1 MPKESR
7 NSKVIPVISRRG
19 INRKFRGFLVIS
31 RREKTRDSRGFLV
44 FSRRGE
50 YEESKLFPIF
60 SRSGVYGK
68 DLEIPVNF
76 KAFLRASLDKK
87 RRPCIAAK
95 PSIFLG
101 FSRFS
106 LRGIGCGN
114 LPRRG
119 CGRLPRYNAII
130 PIPPLPGAWR

>member
-1 MPKESR
+1 MLKESR
-7 NSKVIPVISRRG
+7 KSKVIPVISRRG
-19 INRKFRGFLVIS
+19 INRKFKWFLVIS
-31 RREKTRDSRGFLV
+31 QREKTRDSRDFLV

-50 YEESKLFPIF
+50 YEESKLFHIN
-60 SRSGVYGK
+60 SRREVYGN
-68 DLEIPVNF
+68 DLEIQVNF

-95 PSIFLG
+95 PSILFG

-106 LRGIGCGN
+106 LRGSGCGK

-119 CGRLPRYNAII
+119 CGRLPRYIVRFA
-130 PIPPLPGAWR
+130 PLV